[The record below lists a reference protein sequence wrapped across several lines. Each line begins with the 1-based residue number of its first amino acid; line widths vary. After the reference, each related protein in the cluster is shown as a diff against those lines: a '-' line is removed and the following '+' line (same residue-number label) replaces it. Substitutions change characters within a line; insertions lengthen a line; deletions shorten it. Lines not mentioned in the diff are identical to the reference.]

1 MERKLQELVEIERC
15 TFVHRFLN
23 IKAMSGSPIDDDG
36 EWDVMAMPRI
46 LGDDHRVDEEV
57 VDALQ
62 DQLLESLMADDTKG
76 GAE

>member
-1 MERKLQELVEIERC
+1 
-15 TFVHRFLN
+15 
-23 IKAMSGSPIDDDG
+23 
-36 EWDVMAMPRI
+36 MPRI

-62 DQLLESLMADDTKG
+62 DQLLESMMADDTKG